1 MAISRRQYVENLHL
15 DYYGPQEIDVNSLYL
30 NYDLKTNY
38 LHHDEIEVKSLQE
51 LCILTA
57 VVKAF
62 ECDEAVKEIRQIS
75 NDEHADNLFAVV
87 ENKLPMKEL
96 PPKFVKEIKL
106 EIRLVFKEIYRFLES
121 IFWEDKFAFLGNFE
135 FNWQGAINPRKTV
148 LKVLNCSQLTR
159 QEKFE
164 FSCKYLFDEE
174 IIRMYFNDLGET
186 QNYYTNPNNFVGLFG
201 YLNYYW
207 VSRIQGQL
215 QRPPAYLPQIGNHEL
230 VSSTFFIQY
239 IKSPYCAEIGV
250 QFLFENL
257 APSES
262 VVKQVI
268 KNLFEIN
275 SLKYHAIN
283 VSMYLLCKIQN
294 YRMFRKYSDAIL
306 IKLIK
311 NPRWHDI
318 FIRYFKIL
326 RFQICHD
333 LKLFKIVIKE
343 LMSIIKLEG
352 TGGKYY
358 FILKDFIKLIPSISK
373 TIMRENDEYALLVF
387 SLFVY
392 KDIETIK
399 PLFYSHPISNLNVW
413 DAFYEFVSKYSNKLL
428 FRDYFPSVVEEFIRE
443 TLESEDKISELLTKL
458 KIE

>member
-1 MAISRRQYVENLHL
+1 MAISISQYAENLHL
-15 DYYGPQEIDVNSLYL
+15 EYYRPKETDMNSLYL

-38 LHHDEIEVKSLQE
+38 LHHDEIEVKSLQK

-62 ECDEAVKEIRQIS
+62 ECDEAVEEMRQLS
-75 NDEHADNLFAVV
+75 KDEHADNLFAVV
-87 ENKLPMKEL
+87 ENKFPIKEL
-96 PPKFVKEIKL
+96 PPKFVKEIQL
-106 EIRLVFKEIYRFLES
+106 EIRLIFKEIYRFLMS
-121 IFWEDKFAFLGNFE
+121 ISREDKFEFLGNFV
-135 FNWQGAINPRKTV
+135 FNWQGAINPLETF
-148 LKVLNCSQLTR
+148 LKVLNCSTLTR

-164 FSCKYLFDEE
+164 FSCKYLFDEK
-174 IIRMYFNDLGET
+174 IRTMYFNDLDEP
-186 QNYYTNPNNFVGLFG
+186 QSYYTNPNNFVGLFG
-201 YLNYYW
+201 YLNYNW
-207 VSRIQGQL
+207 VSRIQRLL
-215 QRPPAYLPQIGNHEL
+215 QRSPAHLQQIGNHEL
-230 VSSTFFIQY
+230 ISSIFVIQY
-239 IKSPYCAEIGV
+239 IQLPYCAEIGV

-262 VVKQVI
+262 AIDQVI
-268 KNLFEIN
+268 ENLFQMN
-275 SLKYHAIN
+275 SHNYTIN

-294 YRMFRKYSDAIL
+294 NDMFRKYSDAIL

-326 RFQICHD
+326 RFPVRED

-343 LMSIIKLEG
+343 LTFLIKLEG
-352 TGGKYY
+352 KGGKYY
-358 FILKDFIKLIPSISK
+358 SILKDFIKLIPSTSK
-373 TIMRENDEYALLVF
+373 TKMEVHVEYASLVF

-399 PLFYSHPISNLNVW
+399 PLFYYHPRSNLDVY
-413 DAFYEFVSKYSNKLL
+413 DAFYEFVSKYSNMPSL
-428 FRDYFPSVVEEFIRE
+428 FRDYSPSVVEEFIRE
-443 TLESEDKISELLTKL
+443 TLQSEDQISELLTKL